1 MTIAGA
7 VFVHLFFELVLAY
20 SGWRFVDLA
29 FGETFEAL
37 VKGLQG
43 ALWALGGVPE
53 RVRQDNLSAA
63 THELAKTGG
72 RALTRRRAQTTKSAT
87 PRTS

>member
-1 MTIAGA
+1 M
-7 VFVHLFFELVLAY
+7 FFELVLAY
-20 SGWRFVDLA
+20 SGWRFVQLA

-37 VKGLQG
+37 VRGLQG
-43 ALWALGGVPE
+43 GLWALGGVPE

-72 RALTRRRAQTTKSAT
+72 RGDR
-87 PRTS
+87 